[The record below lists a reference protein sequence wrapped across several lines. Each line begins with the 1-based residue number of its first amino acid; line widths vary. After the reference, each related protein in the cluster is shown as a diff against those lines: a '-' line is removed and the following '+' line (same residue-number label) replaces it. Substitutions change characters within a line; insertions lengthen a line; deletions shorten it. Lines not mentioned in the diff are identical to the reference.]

1 MNDLVPSNNL
11 PADSGISF
19 NRPGLPSVGINSGSV
34 EIESQR
40 AIAEAQGQLILAKR
54 FPRDL
59 NAAYAELMDSCKLQA
74 LARVAF
80 YSVPRG
86 KGQVSGPSIRLAE
99 EIARVFGNFEFGH
112 RELSRTDGKSEI
124 EVYAWDKEK
133 NNRSIR
139 QITVMHTIDTQ
150 QGPRKLRDQK
160 DIDDRIANVASKQ
173 ARGRILALM
182 PKWLV
187 ESAIEE
193 CKKTLAGTN
202 SEPIAVR
209 VRKMTQGFAAF
220 GVNPDHLERYLGHKL
235 DDTTLDEL
243 VELIGVFNAIKDGA
257 KAGEYFEAASGPDL
271 PTVPPAGPQITPPAN
286 DNAPHP
292 AAARRQRQP
301 REQPPAQ
308 QQQAATAQTAP
319 EPPAQPP
326 AATETA
332 DGPVELF

>member
-1 MNDLVPSNNL
+1 MNDLAPTHNNL
-11 PADSGISF
+11 PAESGAVFS
-19 NRPGLPSVGINSGSV
+19 RPGLPAIGVNAGAV

-86 KGQVSGPSIRLAE
+86 QGKVSGPSIRLAE

-112 RELSRTDGKSEI
+112 RELSRTDGKSEV

-209 VRKMTQGFAAF
+209 VRKMTQGFATY
-220 GVNPDHLERYLGHKL
+220 GVNTDHLERYLGHKL

-243 VELIGVFNAIKDGA
+243 IELIGVFNAIRDGA
-257 KAGEYFEAASGPDL
+257 KPSEYFEAASAPE
-271 PTVPPAGPQITPPAN
+271 PATVPPAGPQIAPPAN

-292 AAARRQRQP
+292 AAARRRQRAPEAAPQ
-301 REQPPAQ
+301 AQ
-308 QQQAATAQTAP
+308 APEPQP
-319 EPPAQPP
+319 EPPAQQ
-326 AATETA
+326 AAAPTVS